1 MFDEMF
7 NCQHCEFTTLY
18 SGSLKSNSRKHS
30 VKVLEPH
37 TPTYSAWI
45 SITPFIIYEPR
56 TTT

>member
-1 MFDEMF
+1 MF

-18 SGSLKSNSRKHS
+18 SVSLKINSGKHS
-30 VKVLEPH
+30 GKVLEPH
-37 TPTYSAWI
+37 TTTYFAWI